1 MDASAF
7 AAAFPTANPT
17 RISEIIAG
25 AAPWFD
31 VAGWGAFYT
40 EGLWNFVAHRL
51 SLELGGP
58 SSVQQSADAR
68 ITSKTVGQASISRDP
83 KFSAGD
89 TFQLTIYG
97 QRYAEMRE
105 MVGLGGTGGGPSGL
119 MPGSAVTA

>member
-1 MDASAF
+1 MDASDF
-7 AAAFPTANPT
+7 AAAFPTANAT
-17 RISEIIAG
+17 RINEIIAG

-51 SLELGGP
+51 SIELGGP
-58 SSVQQSADAR
+58 TSVQQSADAR

-89 TFQLTIYG
+89 TFQLTVYG
-97 QRYAEMRE
+97 QRYAEIRD
-105 MVGLGGTGGGPSGL
+105 MVGLGGSGDVPFAT
-119 MPGSAVTA
+119 MPGSSVTG